1 MTILAILA
9 IAKSDDLPYSIMR
22 FTGFAGIYR
31 DFRTVRQEL
40 SDIPNSILT
49 QPVIL
54 DSGTLVMVD
63 GGETLALFESSY
75 HPMKIYLAKRSL
87 MRMFLENGQDM
98 VYKFSKIP
106 FTAHDELA
114 DSIRRNHP
122 SCWLP
127 NDLRMNISLS
137 LRTEVKLKSRSLF
150 VSVPLP
156 VPAYANPAQVAKYLE
171 TEPAQQL
178 DNENT
183 MRNATKDAELRH
195 FAEVKIYVENS
206 QGYAT
211 FYPAQRRL
219 LDKFELWR
227 KEQDAE
233 LDNAL
238 RKALASDKTW
248 YSCNEV
254 SQSKTFADVQKA
266 SPETAAALMDSVL
279 KQSLREGYGNNTEAM
294 KADFKKAP
302 LSQSFSFRVSFCLPD
317 GKIGTVDYPA
327 G

>member
-1 MTILAILA
+1 MVLATLA
-9 IAKSDDLPYSIMR
+9 IAKLEDLPNNIMR
-22 FTGFAGIYR
+22 FTGFAGVYR

-54 DSGTLVMVD
+54 DNGTLVMVD

-87 MRMFLENGQDM
+87 MRMFLENGQEM

-106 FTAHDELA
+106 FTAHDELT

-127 NDLRMNISLS
+127 NELRMNISLS

-150 VSVPLP
+150 VSIPLP
-156 VPAYANPAQVAKYLE
+156 VPSYANPAQVAKYLE
-171 TEPAQQL
+171 TEPTQQL
-178 DNENT
+178 DSENT
-183 MRNATKDAELRH
+183 MRNVTKDAELRH

-227 KEQDAE
+227 KEQDRE
-233 LDNAL
+233 LDNVL
-238 RKALASDKTW
+238 RKALASDKSW
-248 YSCNEV
+248 YKCLEIF
-254 SQSKTFADVQKA
+254 QSKTFAEMQKA
-266 SPETAAALMDSVL
+266 SPETATTLSSLVL
-279 KQSLREGYGNNTEAM
+279 KESAREGYGNNTEAM
-294 KADFKKAP
+294 KADFMKAP
-302 LSQSFSFRVSFCLPD
+302 LSHSFSFRVSFCLPD
-317 GKIGTVDYPA
+317 GKIGTVNYPA